1 MVGLIFMQV
10 YWINNAM
17 EVKEQQFEQSMGR
30 SLANISNALE
40 REEIVWHLL
49 NQTGDSLLEFQDYA
63 GYTIKVDVTANN
75 MDTTGKMLEK
85 GVYLFEENLSTKKI
99 PAEREVLDMVG
110 LQGDTTHHQP
120 IIVTKKD
127 LQSKLVREFTDR
139 TVLIENVINSIF
151 RVETNI
157 KNRVSK
163 EKLEEAINS
172 ELAAKDIEIPHE
184 YAVVD
189 NNGDTVFKSGNYKP
203 AADQKVY
210 TGRLFPEDVFT
221 PPNYL
226 KIYFP
231 EEKNYIF
238 QSLGMMALT
247 SILLTLI
254 IIISS
259 TFTLFIIYR
268 QKKLSEIKNDFIN
281 NMTHELKTPISTISL
296 ASQMLTDNSI
306 PDGSKNISYIG
317 RIIADESKRLGF
329 QVEKVLQMA
338 IFDRGK
344 LKLKI
349 REVNINDLVSSV
361 IGNFD
366 LRAKNKNGMI
376 ETHLKASNPVIHVDE
391 HHFTNMISN
400 LIDNALKYSGD
411 NPRVEVTTRDTPR
424 GTKIMVKD
432 YGIGISPED
441 QKRIFEKFYRVP
453 TGNIHNVKGFGLGL
467 SYVKKIVEVH
477 GGNIKINSDVGKGT
491 EFSIFIP
498 Y

>member
-1 MVGLIFMQV
+1 MQA

-17 EVKEQQFEQSMGR
+17 EVKEKQFEQSMGR
-30 SLANISNALE
+30 SLNNISNALE

-49 NQTGDSLLEFQDYA
+49 NQKGDSLLEFQDYA

-75 MDTTGKMLEK
+75 MDTTGTMLER
-85 GVYLFEENLSTKKI
+85 GVYLFEENLSTRKI
-99 PAEREVLDMVG
+99 PAREEGVDRINLH
-110 LQGDTTHHQP
+110 GDTINQQP
-120 IIVTKKD
+120 VIVTKKD
-127 LQSKLVREFTDR
+127 LQTKLVREFTDR

-151 RVETNI
+151 RVETDI
-157 KNRVSK
+157 KNRVNK

-172 ELAAKDIEIPHE
+172 ELMSRGFQIPYE
-184 YAVVD
+184 YAVID
-189 NNGDTVFKSGNYKP
+189 NDHEVVFKSDNYSLP
-203 AADQKVY
+203 PDQKVY
-210 TGRLFPEDVFT
+210 SGRLFPEDVFT

-226 KIYFP
+226 RIYFP
-231 EEKNYIF
+231 SEKNYIF
-238 QSLGMMALT
+238 KSLGVMAIT

-296 ASQMLTDNSI
+296 ASQMLNDPSI
-306 PDGSKNISYIG
+306 PDESKNISYIG
-317 RIIADESKRLGF
+317 PIIADESKRLGF

-338 IFDRGK
+338 IFDKGK
-344 LKLKI
+344 LKLKT
-349 REVNINDLVSSV
+349 RDVDANELVSTV
-361 IGNFD
+361 VGNFA
-366 LRAKNKNGMI
+366 LRAKNKNGVI
-376 ETHLKASNPVIHVDE
+376 ETSLKANKPIIHADE

-411 NPRVEVTTRDTPR
+411 KPEVEITTMDMPK
-424 GTKIMVKD
+424 GLKIKIKD
-432 YGIGISPED
+432 NGIGISPEN

-477 GGNIKINSDVGKGT
+477 GGNIKISSDVGKGT

-498 Y
+498 NLDKTKK